1 MIKTYTRIAAF
12 LTISA
17 LFSCAQSQL
26 PLPSASPP
34 APSVASTL
42 SNTPD
47 LSPYTRFEAFSQ
59 SSDATGATEVRGS
72 LKFLPSGAYF
82 ELTDASNAELGVLNV
97 QPDTCRGDPSPSCE
111 RSFVINGR
119 IKTALGTLNC
129 IIPVRNDTAMGYAQ
143 QALSG
148 VCRTQF
154 GRSLTVNLQSK

>member
-1 MIKTYTRIAAF
+1 MIKTSTRIAAF

-17 LFSCAQSQL
+17 LSSCAQNQL

-34 APSVASTL
+34 APPLASTL

-59 SSDATGATEVRGS
+59 SSDATGVTEVRGN
-72 LKFLPSGAYF
+72 LKFFPSGGYF
-82 ELTDASNAELGVLNV
+82 ELTDTSNAELGVLNV
-97 QPDTCRGDPSPSCE
+97 QPDTCHGDPSPSCE

-119 IKTALGTLNC
+119 IKTVLGILNC
-129 IIPVRNDTAMGYAQ
+129 LIPVRNDTTLGYAQ

-148 VCRTQF
+148 VCRTQY